1 MTTASR
7 SSSGQ
12 VPVYGGSIHTHNY
25 PSGEFTHSHDS
36 NHGRPCILAG
46 QPDSSSSAERV
57 CGVTRRHEHHH
68 WRSLDEVAFCCDGKG
83 MARADGSEHDGTD
96 GEPLVRLASSLPLWR
111 DTAGYT
117 YMEVGPDQYIC
128 LGVQLLRACT
138 DKWPPISRAE
148 AEAAGG
154 TLVRLVADHG

>member
-1 MTTASR
+1 MTTASP
-7 SSSGQ
+7 SNDQ
-12 VPVYGGSIHTHNY
+12 VPVYGGGVHTHHY
-25 PSGEFTHSHDS
+25 PDHEVTHSHDS
-36 NHGRPCILAG
+36 DHYQPRIKDGEPDIRERACGIGRK
-46 QPDSSSSAERV
+46 
-57 CGVTRRHEHHH
+57 HEHHP
-68 WRSLDEVAFCCDGKG
+68 WEVLSGVTLYCDGSG
-83 MARADGSEHDGTD
+83 IARMDGSVHDGRVD
-96 GEPLVRLASSLPLWR
+96 DPLVRLATSVPLWR
-111 DTAGYT
+111 DTDGYT